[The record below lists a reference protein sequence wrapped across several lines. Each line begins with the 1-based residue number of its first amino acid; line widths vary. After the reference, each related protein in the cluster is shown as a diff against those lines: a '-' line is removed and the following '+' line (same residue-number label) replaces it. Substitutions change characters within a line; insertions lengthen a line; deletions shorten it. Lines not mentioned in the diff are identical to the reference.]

1 MTDASMRAWVCFAA
15 VMLPTASSAV
25 APELK
30 RMATT
35 VRMKPAMSAA
45 RAPVLKMQYGHD
57 QQGWAT
63 AVDDNYYYDE
73 QQGYT
78 GQYNEQQGHN
88 GQLLWNLAGNS
99 GVRGFSPAGLLPA
112 DYHQQDYRFLP
123 YSLRNGQEQLLS
135 RWNMVRQKPTVSRMQ
150 CSVAVSPDGVATLT
164 SYGKGPTLWRQQHG
178 YGWVALYNGDQVIL
192 SEGDQIGLDW
202 HDPEAAVFTCYA
214 TADNGMGYDQ
224 YGQQQQPQQQQQGGY
239 SEHNYPQE
247 GYDQGYYGKQQ
258 PGYPN
263 RPQEGYNDQYYG
275 EQQQGGYMY

>member
-1 MTDASMRAWVCFAA
+1 M
-15 VMLPTASSAV
+15 ASSCGIW
-25 APELK
+25 L
-30 RMATT
+30 AT
-35 VRMKPAMSAA
+35 RECEGS
-45 RAPVLKMQYGHD
+45 
-57 QQGWAT
+57 
-63 AVDDNYYYDE
+63 
-73 QQGYT
+73 
-78 GQYNEQQGHN
+78 
-88 GQLLWNLAGNS
+88 
-99 GVRGFSPAGLLPA
+99 
-112 DYHQQDYRFLP
+112 HQQDYYQQTTTSRTIVSCLTACATAR
-123 YSLRNGQEQLLS
+123 SSS

-247 GYDQGYYGKQQ
+247 GYDQGYYGEQQ

>member
-1 MTDASMRAWVCFAA
+1 MRAWVCFAA

-178 YGWVALYNGDQVIL
+178 WSWRHCDGDEWCEHFIVQWRCGSCVCRQRGIRREWQRMCALRIIGVWCQWMCVCWQRVIQHWCWRQCVAVCWQR
-192 SEGDQIGLDW
+192 S
-202 HDPEAAVFTCYA
+202 
-214 TADNGMGYDQ
+214 
-224 YGQQQQPQQQQQGGY
+224 
-239 SEHNYPQE
+239 
-247 GYDQGYYGKQQ
+247 
-258 PGYPN
+258 
-263 RPQEGYNDQYYG
+263 
-275 EQQQGGYMY
+275 